1 MPHDKSDA
9 NHWHEIAGNEKK
21 AGFGTFKRPPMPYDR
36 FMEEQEIPIFRDV
49 GISKVQNLP
58 LKPWKRTGGKGS
70 FIQLYGTEG
79 LWGAYVIEVPGAGA
93 LHAEKHLY
101 EKIVLVIE
109 ARGTTEVWLDG
120 QEDKKHIF
128 EWQAGSMFSIPVNA
142 MHRIV
147 NATSSPALMLC
158 GTTAPNV
165 MNLFNNPEFVF
176 NCPFDFTDRF
186 SHAADFLLAGRQS

>member
-1 MPHDKSDA
+1 MPHDKTDA

-36 FMEEQEIPIFRDV
+36 FMDEQEIPVFRDV

-58 LKPWKRTGGKGS
+58 LKPWKRMGGKGS

-79 LWGAYVIEVPGAGA
+79 LWGAYVVEVPGAGA
-93 LHAEKHLY
+93 LNAEKHLY

-109 ARGTTEVWLDG
+109 GRGTTEVWLDG

-147 NATSSPALMLC
+147 NATS
-158 GTTAPNV
+158 
-165 MNLFNNPEFVF
+165 
-176 NCPFDFTDRF
+176 
-186 SHAADFLLAGRQS
+186 